1 MMTGLL
7 DDSTKLVEALAAR
20 NPILAAAAVSSANR
34 VDGSLLARLEQ
45 RWIELLEHVE
55 LSHRIVACS
64 CLVLASMKSP
74 QVIQSLVAFA
84 LDNSYV
90 GIPALGKLGAPDAV
104 ALELAERA
112 RNLSDNEYEEQERT
126 IGEAI
131 KELQSSRM
139 VNVLF
144 EQWRA
149 SPPDSSAR
157 HRFERLLATVD
168 RSLLDEELQRIR
180 SGTSDP
186 ARAADAERALVEGA
200 SWDGFA
206 GGISIGIHE
215 LSQMVYQAQR
225 EYTDRMAE
233 AVTAMGTM
241 DDQELAAGL
250 RSSDPAVRAAA
261 ATLAAERQ
269 APVGAVILESILR
282 QDGGQSELISALV
295 SLWGEQTAVSRLVEG
310 SREKCWCIGTLNPDL
325 GSQLKLGELSEAV
338 KAEIERLG
346 VRPDLR
352 IEGHEIDCGTSIWN
366 LVPSS
371 QRWLYQLRVSPARLE
386 FYDCNVAV
394 RAFSALAEIPGEASL
409 TELRRAIEHDEPNVQ
424 KIAIDALVKRGDS
437 GFATRLIAKL
447 SSATSA
453 DFIDAALAA
462 LGELRDREALS
473 LINDLLV
480 ITHADGFDVHH
491 VWGKCRHRPGWWR
504 AIHQILVNLNADSD
518 IQHALDNAL
527 ALEDPVPKVA
537 ALDEFSWWFAE
548 TDLGPERDVT
558 WRTPER
564 LQRLLDLALRDSTQ
578 SVRTA
583 AAGALREVKSEVV
596 QKSLAE
602 ALADNSAEVQVAAAV
617 AVLQMNAHELYG
629 RVAECMV
636 HVAKADQ
643 SQDLRR
649 RAGEVLT
656 AIPGGVEPFYQ
667 PIHAEL
673 GRGELESALKL
684 IEATLEILPE
694 DANLFW
700 LRAMRS
706 RTCADLTRRR
716 IVFSMPLSLRSRPP

>member
-1 MMTGLL
+1 M
-7 DDSTKLVEALAAR
+7 
-20 NPILAAAAVSSANR
+20 
-34 VDGSLLARLEQ
+34 
-45 RWIELLEHVE
+45 
-55 LSHRIVACS
+55 
-64 CLVLASMKSP
+64 
-74 QVIQSLVAFA
+74 
-84 LDNSYV
+84 
-90 GIPALGKLGAPDAV
+90 
-104 ALELAERA
+104 
-112 RNLSDNEYEEQERT
+112 
-126 IGEAI
+126 
-131 KELQSSRM
+131 
-139 VNVLF
+139 
-144 EQWRA
+144 
-149 SPPDSSAR
+149 
-157 HRFERLLATVD
+157 
-168 RSLLDEELQRIR
+168 
-180 SGTSDP
+180 
-186 ARAADAERALVEGA
+186 
-200 SWDGFA
+200 
-206 GGISIGIHE
+206 
-215 LSQMVYQAQR
+215 
-225 EYTDRMAE
+225 
-233 AVTAMGTM
+233 
-241 DDQELAAGL
+241 
-250 RSSDPAVRAAA
+250 
-261 ATLAAERQ
+261 
-269 APVGAVILESILR
+269 
-282 QDGGQSELISALV
+282 
-295 SLWGEQTAVSRLVEG
+295 
-310 SREKCWCIGTLNPDL
+310 
-325 GSQLKLGELSEAV
+325 
-338 KAEIERLG
+338 
-346 VRPDLR
+346 
-352 IEGHEIDCGTSIWN
+352 
-366 LVPSS
+366 
-371 QRWLYQLRVSPARLE
+371 YQLRVSPARLE

-700 LRAMRS
+700 LRGHALKNLRRLDQAADSFQHASELEEQASVIPQALARTFLELLDYPHAMEAARRGTEIAPGDAEAQSILAWSSYKAGAIPEAVKAASKAVDLDPVHSDAIWIALLGHIRQGNLEQSRLAFQHAMRVRRVLSPGLDTSFLTSFMKELEGIKTDNAEIS
-706 RTCADLTRRR
+706 RLMVEIKDALT
-716 IVFSMPLSLRSRPP
+716 VD